1 MPWHSLWHNWAKT
14 DAPQRHS
21 ARVKRD
27 FLLVEC
33 DLVNGPTRWV
43 GLIESASTVRV
54 CASVDHEA
62 VLLSLASRTQETI
75 QPIRL
80 NKPEE
85 RLFGIR

>member
-1 MPWHSLWHNWAKT
+1 MWHGWAKT

-43 GLIESASTVRV
+43 GLIESACTVRV
-54 CASVDHEA
+54 CASVNHEA
-62 VLLSLASRTQETI
+62 VVLSLASRTQETM

-80 NKPEE
+80 NKSEE